1 MRRQSVL
8 ALFASTMQVCLSS
21 DIVTTTRFL
30 KFNLRWTTVLDFY
43 QQFITSHITTDYIIH
58 TLSDNIADIM
68 NQTIHQAH
76 DLSGIFYQTSK

>member
-8 ALFASTMQVCLSS
+8 ALFPSIMQVCLSS
-21 DIVTTTRFL
+21 GIVITTRSL

-43 QQFITSHITTDYIIH
+43 KQFITSHITTDYIIH

-68 NQTIHQAH
+68 NQTIHQTH
-76 DLSGIFYQTSK
+76 DLSDIFYQTSK